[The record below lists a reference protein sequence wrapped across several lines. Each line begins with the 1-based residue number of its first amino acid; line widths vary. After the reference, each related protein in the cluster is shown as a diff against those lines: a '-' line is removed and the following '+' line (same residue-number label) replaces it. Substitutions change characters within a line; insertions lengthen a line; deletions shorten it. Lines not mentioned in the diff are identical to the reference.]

1 MAHLPYA
8 DLKHPADPAVP
19 PLVERI
25 VAERGEVLHLYQM
38 LLHSPPLADGWLYY
52 LTRVRQQLQLP
63 AGLRELVIVQVAH
76 LNGAPYEA
84 EQHVPIALR
93 EGITAEQ
100 LAALPAWST
109 QTALFSPLQQ
119 AALALTD
126 AMTRQVHVQPSLMA
140 QVRGLLGDR
149 QAVELAGVIAA
160 YNMVSR
166 FLEATGIHSGAEPRE
181 TPPAA

>member
-8 DLKHPADPAVP
+8 DLSHPTDPAVP

-52 LTRVRQQLQLP
+52 LTRVRQQLLLP
-63 AGLRELVIVQVAH
+63 AGLRELVIVQVAISTARPTRPSSTCRSR
-76 LNGAPYEA
+76 GARASAPA
-84 EQHVPIALR
+84 
-93 EGITAEQ
+93 Q
-100 LAALPAWST
+100 LAALPDWAAAL
-109 QTALFSPLQQ
+109 ALFSDVEQ

-126 AMTRQVHVQPSLMA
+126 AMTRQIHVEPALMA
-140 QVRGLLGDR
+140 RVRGLLGDR

-166 FLEATGIHSGAEPRE
+166 FLEATGIHSGAEQRAA
-181 TPPAA
+181 PPAG

>member
-8 DLKHPADPAVP
+8 DITQPADPAVG

-38 LLHSPPLADGWLYY
+38 LLHSPPLADGWPDY
-52 LTRVRQQLQLP
+52 LTRVRQQLSLP
-63 AGLRELVIVQVAH
+63 GSLRELAIVQVAH

-84 EQHVPIALR
+84 AQHVPIALR
-93 EGITAEQ
+93 EGLAQAQLDALPDWRAQAARFSAAEQ
-100 LAALPAWST
+100 L
-109 QTALFSPLQQ
+109 
-119 AALALTD
+119 ALALTD
-126 AMTRQVHVQPSLMA
+126 TMTRQIHVPPALMDR
-140 QVRGLLGDR
+140 VRAALGTR

-166 FLEATGIHSGAEPRE
+166 FLEATGIHAHDAR
-181 TPPAA
+181 

>member
-8 DLKHPADPAVP
+8 DLIHPADPAVP

-52 LTRVRQQLQLP
+52 LTRVRQQLSLP

-84 EQHVPIALR
+84 EQHVPLARR
-93 EGITAEQ
+93 EGISTEQ
-100 LAALPAWST
+100 LGALPDWPAAA
-109 QTALFSPLQQ
+109 ALFSPVEQ

-126 AMTRQVHVQPSLMA
+126 AMTRQVRVEPALMA
-140 QVRGLLGDR
+140 KVRALLGER

-181 TPPAA
+181 APPAG

>member
-8 DLKHPADPAVP
+8 DITQPADPAVG

-52 LTRVRQQLQLP
+52 LTRVRQQLSLP
-63 AGLRELVIVQVAH
+63 GSLRELAIVQVAH

-84 EQHVPIALR
+84 AQHVPIALR
-93 EGITAEQ
+93 EGLAQAQLDALPDWRAQAARFSAAEQ
-100 LAALPAWST
+100 L
-109 QTALFSPLQQ
+109 
-119 AALALTD
+119 ALALTD
-126 AMTRQVHVQPSLMA
+126 TMTRQIHVPPALMDR
-140 QVRGLLGDR
+140 VRAALGTR

-166 FLEATGIHSGAEPRE
+166 FLEATGIHAHDVR
-181 TPPAA
+181 